1 VTKNIFSFFTA
12 DILAK
17 GISAVLIPVYSY
29 LMGPAELGLFS
40 EWFTL
45 YNSVVALVSF
55 GIPTYLLVQLNAH
68 PKDEDEVIN
77 TTATLFYEWQFIG
90 IPVILLVFAINNKFL
105 YGVTIIMAAV
115 SFSIVNYLEAYLRF
129 NNKLKQYIILQ
140 AASTSSTNI
149 IPLIFVA
156 VSASWWSRSLGVTI
170 SVIIL
175 AIIILTKILHRY
187 SYVKLTKT
195 FRYDAMKFGFPVV
208 LISVISWVKL
218 GIDVQL
224 LKGISGYKESGILF
238 FSFQI
243 ISIVSILAASL
254 NRASTPD
261 FLRML
266 SAKNHRLFLSMF
278 LKMTLVLTLFTLAV
292 VAGSIILVKTF
303 LPDFNSSV
311 YLILPMAIGTIFY
324 GAAQFISVVFLFD
337 RKTYLLTL
345 SIYASSLIHPL
356 ISYYIIGKYGWLN
369 IGYSY
374 LISYSLFLILVVFLT
389 QKFTNFSF
397 TAKAHVDG

>member
-1 VTKNIFSFFTA
+1 MTKNIFNFFTA

-45 YNSVVALVSF
+45 YNTIVAIVSL

-68 PKDEDEVIN
+68 PEDEDKVIDS
-77 TTATLFYEWQFIG
+77 TSTLLCEWQLIG
-90 IPVILLVFAINNKFL
+90 IPLMVLIFAISGKAV
-105 YGVTIIMAAV
+105 YGIGIIMAAV
-115 SFSIVNYLEAYLRF
+115 GFSIVNYLEAYLRF
-129 NNKLKQYIILQ
+129 NNKLKEYIFLQ

-175 AIIILTKILHRY
+175 AIVILARTQHRC
-187 SYVKLTKT
+187 SYAKLTKSC
-195 FRYDAMKFGFPVV
+195 RYEAIKFGFPVV
-208 LISVISWVKL
+208 LISVISWLKL

-224 LKGISGYKESGILF
+224 LKGISGYQESGILF

-254 NRASTPD
+254 NRSSTPD
-261 FLRML
+261 FLRIL
-266 SAKNHRLFLSMF
+266 AAKNHRLLLSMF
-278 LKMTLVLTLFTLAV
+278 IKMTFALTLFTSAV
-292 VAGSIILVKTF
+292 VAGSILLIKTC
-303 LPDFNSSV
+303 LPEFASSV
-311 YLILPMAIGTIFY
+311 YLILPMAVGTILY
-324 GAAQFISVVFLFD
+324 GAAQFVAVVFLFD
-337 RKTYLLTL
+337 KKTYLLTL
-345 SIYASSLIHPL
+345 SIYASSLIHPV
-356 ISYYIIGKYGWLN
+356 ISYYIIGKYGWIN

-374 LISYSLFLILVVFLT
+374 LVSYSLFFIMVVYLT
-389 QKFTNFSF
+389 QKFTNFNF
-397 TAKAHVDG
+397 TARGAY